1 MQRLLTLL
9 RLSRPY
15 YLVLSALSYA
25 LGAGIARYLGNPQI
39 PAAFWLGLGWTLLL
53 QLSMILLAQVFRPF
67 NDPLVPDGPA
77 AEQLAV
83 RNAALWLSTAALA
96 SAAALIYWLFIEERL
111 SPAALLFVG
120 LSVCVALAYAV
131 PPIRLVDRGF
141 GELLL
146 AFQLASIS
154 PFLGFLFQAG
164 EAHRLVG
171 AITFPLTVLALA
183 LFIVLDFPTFASD
196 SKYGRVTL
204 LARLGWERAVPLHHA
219 LVLTAYV
226 MFAAAP
232 LLLGFSLNVLWPAFL
247 TLPFGLLQIYWLR
260 NIALGAKPV
269 WPLLTANAIAVFGLT
284 AYLLTLTFWL
294 R

>member
-1 MQRLLTLL
+1 MQRLLMLL

-15 YLVLSALSYA
+15 YLLLNALTYA

-39 PAAFWLGLGWTLLL
+39 PSAFWLGLGWTLLV
-53 QLSMILLAQVFRPF
+53 QLSMMLLAEVFRPF
-67 NDPLVPDGPA
+67 NEPVVPNGTP

-96 SAAALIYWLFIEERL
+96 SAAVLIYWLFLQERL
-111 SPAALLFVG
+111 LPAALLFVG
-120 LSVCVALAYAV
+120 ISVLVVLAYAV
-131 PPIRLVDRGF
+131 PPIRLVNRGF

-146 AFQLASIS
+146 AFQLASLA

-164 EAHRLVG
+164 EAHRLISAV
-171 AITFPLTVLALA
+171 TFPLTTLALA
-183 LFIVLDFPTFASD
+183 LFIVLDFPSFAAD
-196 SKYGRVTL
+196 TKYGRGTL
-204 LARLGWERAVPLHHA
+204 LVRLGWERAVPLHHA
-219 LVLTAYV
+219 LVLTAYF

-232 LLLGFSLNVLWPAFL
+232 LLGFSLNVLWPAFL
-247 TLPFGLLQIYWLR
+247 TLPFGLLQIFWLR

-269 WPLLTANAIAVFGLT
+269 WPLLTVNAIALFGLT